1 MTDIKFLFQ
10 KSELIPAIVQN
21 KDSGEVLMLAYMNEE
36 SLKYTLETGKATFW
50 SRSRQKLWCKGET
63 SGNFMLVHSIK
74 FDCDC
79 DTLLLL
85 VTPKGPACH
94 TGNVTCFFRE
104 LDENSDKTVM

>member
-1 MTDIKFLFQ
+1 MDIKFLFEKGQ
-10 KSELIPAIVQN
+10 LIPAIVQD

-36 SLKYTLETGKATFW
+36 SLSRTLDTGKATFW

-63 SGNFMLVHSIK
+63 SGNFMLVESIK

-79 DTLLLL
+79 DTLLVL
-85 VTPKGPACH
+85 VTPCGPACH
-94 TGNVTCFFRE
+94 TGHKSCFFRE